1 MERCM
6 AEVEKNSSST
16 NLGTILGT
24 QKKNFKSRW
33 VEGEWSQYPQK
44 WSKRS
49 NSPLKMSLSMLYLG
63 VLVGGGIRK
72 VGLHLTFFLTIFTSL
87 KGKRS
92 VNKYV
97 SSEGLSIFALG
108 THVLCF

>member
-1 MERCM
+1 
-6 AEVEKNSSST
+6 
-16 NLGTILGT
+16 
-24 QKKNFKSRW
+24 
-33 VEGEWSQYPQK
+33 
-44 WSKRS
+44 
-49 NSPLKMSLSMLYLG
+49 MLYFG

>member
-44 WSKRS
+44 WRNRS
-49 NSPLKMSLSMLYLG
+49 NSPLKMSFHVMPWSLG
-63 VLVGGGIRK
+63 SWGIRK
-72 VGLHLTFFLTIFTSL
+72 GGLHLTFLLTIFPSL
-87 KGKRS
+87 KGKGS
-92 VNKYV
+92 GNKYV
-97 SSEGLSIFALG
+97 
-108 THVLCF
+108 

>member
-44 WSKRS
+44 WRNGS
-49 NSPLKMSLSMLYLG
+49 NSPLKMSLSTLCLG
-63 VLVGGGIRK
+63 VLAAGG
-72 VGLHLTFFLTIFTSL
+72 
-87 KGKRS
+87 
-92 VNKYV
+92 
-97 SSEGLSIFALG
+97 SEKEVYI
-108 THVLCF
+108 